1 MITISNLAMQFGGSV
16 LFKQVDLQ
24 FTPGNCYGVIGA
36 PGLKE
41 MLPEVGSSSPERIFR
56 NVDLPAPFA
65 PMTP

>member
-1 MITISNLAMQFGGSV
+1 MTVSKMEYASYWFWSC
-16 LFKQVDLQ
+16 FKTDRR
-24 FTPGNCYGVIGA
+24 A

>member
-1 MITISNLAMQFGGSV
+1 MMTVSKMEYASYWFWSC
-16 LFKQVDLQ
+16 FKTDRR
-24 FTPGNCYGVIGA
+24 A